1 MTTTIGLIAFD
12 GCIGSSVHALADL
25 FSIANTIHS
34 RTGGEQTLFETRV
47 LTPEGK
53 QVTASNGHQIPSDG
67 AITPE
72 ASYEVLMVP
81 GIGIEA
87 VGEIDTTLTTMRP
100 LIYLLGAERDH
111 PTIITASCTGTFL
124 LAEAG
129 LLQGK
134 RATTTWWLSSEFSK
148 RYPDI
153 EMQANE
159 ILVDTG
165 PVITSA
171 AGTSYLDLALH
182 VIRRLAG
189 APLAHL
195 CAKFMIVDGGRTSQR
210 PYSIPWHFMS
220 RDPLVE
226 KAEAWVKRRIDK
238 QISVNALAE
247 HLGLGART
255 LHRRFL
261 RLTQQTPQAF
271 IQEIRM
277 QEAMRL
283 LETTQQSVP
292 EIGAKIGYGYENTFR
307 RAFSTNMGTTPTQ
320 HRLRFQTK

>member
-1 MTTTIGLIAFD
+1 MTIAIGLIAFD

-25 FSIANTIHS
+25 FSVANAIHQ
-34 RTGGEQTLFETRV
+34 RTGGEQALFETRV
-47 LTPEGK
+47 LTLEGK
-53 QVTASNGHQIPSDG
+53 QVTASNGHQIASEG
-67 AITPE
+67 ALTPE
-72 ASYEVLMVP
+72 ADLEVLMVP

-87 VGEIDTTLTTMRP
+87 VGELETTLADMRP
-100 LIYLLGAERDH
+100 LIDLLSAQRNH
-111 PTIITASCTGTFL
+111 PTITTASCTGTFL
-124 LAEAG
+124 LAESG
-129 LLQGK
+129 LLNGK
-134 RATTTWWLSSEFSK
+134 RATTTWWLSSDFSE
-148 RYPDI
+148 RYPDVD
-153 EMQANE
+153 MHANE

-189 APLAHL
+189 SQLAHL

-220 RDPLVE
+220 RDPLLE
-226 KAEAWVKRRIDK
+226 KAEAWVRHRIGK
-238 QISVNALAE
+238 HISVNALAE
-247 HLGLGART
+247 HLGVGART

-261 RLTQQTPQAF
+261 RLAQQTPQAF

-283 LETTQQSVP
+283 LETTKQSVP
-292 EIGAKIGYGYENTFR
+292 EIGAKIGYGDENTFR
-307 RAFSTNMGTTPTQ
+307 RAFSANVGTTPTQ

>member
-1 MTTTIGLIAFD
+1 MTIAIGLVAFD

-25 FSIANTIHS
+25 FSVANTISH
-34 RTGGEQTLFETRV
+34 RTGGLPALFETRV
-47 LTPEGK
+47 LTLDGM
-53 QVTASNGHQIPSDG
+53 QVTASNGHQIPS
-67 AITPE
+67 E
-72 ASYEVLMVP
+72 AALASELDLDVLMVP

-87 VGEIDTTLTTMRP
+87 VGELDAMLAKLKP
-100 LIYLLGAERDH
+100 LVELLSAQQDRQ
-111 PTIITASCTGTFL
+111 IITTASCTGTLL
-124 LAEAG
+124 LAESG
-129 LLQGK
+129 LLNGK
-134 RATTTWWLSSEFSK
+134 RATTTWWLSSEFSE

-182 VIRRLAG
+182 VIRRLAT
-189 APLAHL
+189 AHLAHL

-220 RDPLVE
+220 RDPLLE
-226 KAEAWVKRRIDK
+226 KAEIWVRNRLGA
-238 QISVNALAE
+238 QISVNALAD
-247 HLGLGART
+247 HLGMGART

-261 RLTQQTPQAF
+261 RLGQQTPQTF

-283 LETTQQSVP
+283 LETTKQSVP
-292 EIGAKIGYGYENTFR
+292 EIGAKIGYADENTFR
-307 RAFSTNMGTTPTQ
+307 RAFSTNVGTTPTQ
-320 HRLRFQTK
+320 HRQRFRTN